1 MVFTVSLAS
10 PVWYD
15 HVSFTYQAIADLT
28 FFLLLQDR
36 NVFMLVHD
44 FDPPRRNEQLTE
56 LRVMKSSP
64 VYEHLMYP
72 TRAEITVHVWAE
84 GSPEFKCRGWSKDFG
99 GLKMFD
105 PECYGVRKLDQFFF
119 GGLSLQTRL
128 VNSEWDLWSTPS
140 SEPWNFINLPP
151 TLKNWSG
158 YPCFPPLTY
167 HKELHGVDTFELSG
181 IPPLCRYYNDRLPPP
196 LPSV

>member
-1 MVFTVSLAS
+1 MSWKALRYMNTLCIQRGPKS
-10 PVWYD
+10 PFMCEQKVLRNSSVGDGRRILGGWKC
-15 HVSFTYQAIADLT
+15 LT
-28 FFLLLQDR
+28 
-36 NVFMLVHD
+36 
-44 FDPPRRNEQLTE
+44 
-56 LRVMKSSP
+56 
-64 VYEHLMYP
+64 
-72 TRAEITVHVWAE
+72 
-84 GSPEFKCRGWSKDFG
+84 
-99 GLKMFD
+99 

-181 IPPLCRYYNDRLPPP
+181 TPPLCGTTMTGYHHLFHLFSLFTDQQ
-196 LPSV
+196 SCC